1 MKVALIARSN
11 LYSAPGG
18 DTTQVLATAKYLQR
32 QGVEADVRLSADNID
47 YNQYHLLHFFNIIR
61 PADILKHLKSGKP
74 YVVSTI
80 FIDYAGFDKQHRKG
94 WQGMLF
100 KLFSPGLIEYSKAV
114 ARHLSGRAKIISPEY
129 LWRGH
134 TRSVKKVIEQAA
146 CLLPNSESEYQR
158 LKEMYQIE
166 KKYFVVP
173 NGIDEEI
180 FEPLPAIEKDA
191 SMVVCAARIE
201 GIKNQLKLIEALNNT
216 HYKLYLI
223 GNAAPNQRRYYEQCK
238 KLAAPN
244 IIFIENLP
252 QKKLKEYLCKAK
264 VHVLPSWFE
273 TTGLSSLE
281 AAAMK
286 CNIVTGNRGDAKEY
300 FGDKAF
306 YCDPASPASIRE
318 AVEKAATTSHN
329 PDLEQQIRTKFTWQ
343 QAAFMTIQ
351 AYQAI

>member
-1 MKVALIARSN
+1 MKVAFITRST

-18 DTTQVLATAKYLQR
+18 DTTQVMATAKYLQR
-32 QGVEADVRLSADNID
+32 QGVEVDIRLSTDTID

-61 PADILKHLKSGKP
+61 PADMLKHIKSGKP

-80 FIDYAGFDKQHRKG
+80 FVDYAGFDKQHRKG

-100 KLFSPGLIEYSKAV
+100 KLLSPGLIEYSKAV
-114 ARHLSGRAKIISPEY
+114 ARHLSGRAKIASPEY

-134 TRSVKKVIEQAA
+134 TRSIKKIIRQAA
-146 CLLPNSESEYQR
+146 YLLPNSESEYRR
-158 LKEMYQIE
+158 LKEAYQIE
-166 KKYFVVP
+166 KKYFIVP

-180 FEPLPAIEKDA
+180 FAPLPAIEKDA

-201 GIKNQLKLIEALNNT
+201 GIKNQLNLIRALNNT
-216 HYKLYLI
+216 RYKLYLI
-223 GNAAPNQRRYYEQCK
+223 GNAAPNQRRYYQECK
-238 KLAAPN
+238 KIAASN
-244 IIFIENLP
+244 IIFLDNVP
-252 QKKLKEYLCKAK
+252 QEKLKEYYSKAK

-306 YCDPASPASIRE
+306 YCDPVSPSSILE
-318 AVEKAATTSHN
+318 AVEKAASASYN

-343 QAAFMTIQ
+343 QAAFITIQ